1 MSQKITL
8 CSELERVHLRFLK
21 VPTAQK
27 LSDILAKLLPNIL
40 MIFLEPD
47 MENIAM
53 SLDQPK
59 IKALEEIVNHL
70 MMKVTNSKGEVK
82 IPFLKLI
89 EFFNSDIYL
98 NFANQNVKAHAKNRI
113 FDFIF
118 ASYAYLNKNVETD
131 MTTLFIP
138 ILNSLRRLDDNS
150 QEKATLLDMWIHR
163 LIHYYKSK
171 QMPRLLELLN
181 SHLKDNQALK
191 NELLSCF
198 FNFVVSFQ
206 QPENVNQSSQV
217 MVQHITQSM

>member
-40 MIFLEPD
+40 MIYFEPD
-47 MENIAM
+47 MENVAM

-59 IKALEEIVNHL
+59 IKAIEEIVNHL

-89 EFFNSDIYL
+89 EIFSSDVYS
-98 NFANQNVKAHAKNRI
+98 NFANQNVKAHGKNRI

-118 ASYAYLNKNVETD
+118 ASYAYLDKNIETD

-138 ILNSLRRLDDNS
+138 IMKSWLKLNDNS
-150 QEKATLLDMWIHR
+150 QEKSTLLDMWIHR
-163 LIHYYKSK
+163 LIHYFKST
-171 QMPRLLELLN
+171 QMPRFLELLN
-181 SHLKDNQALK
+181 SHLKDDQALK
-191 NELLSCF
+191 NEMLSCM
-198 FNFVVSFQ
+198 FNFVVTF
-206 QPENVNQSSQV
+206 
-217 MVQHITQSM
+217 